1 MNKFIRWGLI
11 SAVTLTLGRCNAQ
24 LYSPVPE
31 RTQYADVERQFAD
44 LRAALDGG
52 AGERMQQR
60 LPEGYFLSHVL
71 YGLAWVN
78 VGLQENLDP
87 SVAERALGEARWAYG
102 QLSRPTA
109 REPFPAD
116 QVPPHGIFYVGWRNY
131 LLSGIL
137 LLQQPNPLVPQ
148 ELELYQQQCEAIA
161 DALTASDSP
170 FLPSYPG
177 STWPVDTF
185 PALVS
190 LQGHSQ
196 LVNSRYESVI
206 SAWLTEVKALPQAD
220 LPLLDHR
227 ISPFVQG
234 PRGTSQALM
243 LRFLPEL
250 DGAWAAESYGLF
262 RQQFV
267 TQRLG
272 LPGIRESPRPG
283 SSPSSSLG
291 QNPNPRPEQPG
302 RDDVDSGP
310 LLAGV
315 SLSATALSLGT
326 ARVNG
331 DVSLQRAIWKAS
343 DLLGLPMRLGRP
355 WDGPWNGGREQKR
368 YEKRYEKRYGLGG
381 LPVTDAFLL
390 WSKTATPWFREPLEP
405 VADYG
410 YPRWWRWPSHGLS
423 LLLWMLLLW
432 GVSDRRKARQRRRVA
447 LQQRRTESLRRS

>member
-1 MNKFIRWGLI
+1 MNKLIRWGLI
-11 SAVTLTLGRCNAQ
+11 GAVTLTLGRCNVR

-31 RTQYADVERQFAD
+31 RTQYADVEGQFNALRQ
-44 LRAALDGG
+44 ALDDG
-52 AGERMQQR
+52 AAERMQG
-60 LPEGYFLSHVL
+60 LFPEGYFFSYIL

-87 SVAERALGEARWAYG
+87 SVADRALTEARWAYG
-102 QLSRPTA
+102 KLSEPA
-109 REPFPAD
+109 GVAPFPAD
-116 QVPPHGIFYVGWRNY
+116 QSPPHGIFYLGWRNY

-161 DALTASDSP
+161 DALTASDGP
-170 FLPSYPG
+170 FLSSYPG
-177 STWPVDTF
+177 STWPVDSF

-190 LQGHSQ
+190 LRGHSQ
-196 LVNSRYESVI
+196 LVNSRYEPVI
-206 SAWLTEVKALPQAD
+206 SAWLAEVKAIPQGE

-227 ISPFVQG
+227 ISPRVQG

-250 DGAWAAESYGLF
+250 DPDWAAESYGLF
-262 RQQFV
+262 RQRFV

-272 LPGIRESPRPG
+272 IPGLLEYPIAASTDASAAASETTG
-283 SSPSSSLG
+283 
-291 QNPNPRPEQPG
+291 
-302 RDDVDSGP
+302 DIDSGP
-310 LLAGV
+310 LVTGV
-315 SLSATALSLGT
+315 SLSATAVALGT

-331 DVSLQRAIWKAS
+331 DASLQRAIWQAS
-343 DLLGLPMRLGRP
+343 ELVGLPTGWAMPWDKPTYKRYWLGL
-355 WDGPWNGGREQKR
+355 
-368 YEKRYEKRYGLGG
+368 

-390 WSKTATPWFREPLEP
+390 WSQTATAWFSEPVET

-410 YPRWWRWPSHGLS
+410 YPRWWRWPSHGIS

-432 GVSDRRKARQRRRVA
+432 GLSDRRKARQRRRMA
-447 LQQRRTESLRRS
+447 LQQRRIEPPPLS